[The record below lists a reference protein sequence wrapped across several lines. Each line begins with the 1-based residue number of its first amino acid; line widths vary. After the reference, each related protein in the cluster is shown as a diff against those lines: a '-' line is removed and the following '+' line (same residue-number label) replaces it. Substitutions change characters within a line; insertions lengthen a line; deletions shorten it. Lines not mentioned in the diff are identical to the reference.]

1 MDRRAAI
8 GALVALGTGL
18 APTEV
23 WASVPLVVVVH
34 AGNKIDNL
42 SISELDAIFR
52 TKKQNFDNGI
62 RVIPFNLPPRQE
74 HRVLFDERVLEMSPD
89 EVARYWIDRRV
100 RGGTKPPRQ
109 VPNVELLAKVIAR
122 LEGGIGYL
130 PESAVIEGIRIVA
143 KVA

>member
-52 TKKQNFDNGI
+52 TKQQNFDNGI

>member
-74 HRVLFDERVLEMSPD
+74 HRVLFDKRVLEMSPD